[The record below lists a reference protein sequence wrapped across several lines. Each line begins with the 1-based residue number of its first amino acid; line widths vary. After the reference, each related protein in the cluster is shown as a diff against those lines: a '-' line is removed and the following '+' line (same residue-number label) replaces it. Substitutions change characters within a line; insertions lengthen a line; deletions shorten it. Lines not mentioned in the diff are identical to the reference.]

1 MIVPFDLYIIIV
13 LYICI
18 NLNLINRLILIV
30 SFEVLFKMP
39 PIMIIIPRLSNVV
52 YLFENDL

>member
-1 MIVPFDLYIIIV
+1 MIVPFDLYIIMV

-18 NLNLINRLILIV
+18 NLKLINRLILIV
-30 SFEVLFKMP
+30 SFEALFKMP

>member
-1 MIVPFDLYIIIV
+1 MIVPFDLYIITV

-18 NLNLINRLILIV
+18 HLKLINRLILIV
-30 SFEVLFKMP
+30 SFEALFKMP